1 MYKSII
7 RPWLF
12 RIDAEKIHNE
22 IITLLHV
29 YRHLPPV
36 KSFIRSVYRP
46 KATPFQWQNLTFGN
60 RVGLSAGFDKEASC
74 FDELSDLGFGFL
86 EVGTVTPEKVAGNP
100 SPASSVCLRIMPW
113 FHVPDST
120 IPERQSSCRT

>member
-46 KATPFQWQNLTFGN
+46 KATPFQWQNLTFGTVWDSL
-60 RVGLSAGFDKEASC
+60 RV
-74 FDELSDLGFGFL
+74 
-86 EVGTVTPEKVAGNP
+86 
-100 SPASSVCLRIMPW
+100 
-113 FHVPDST
+113 ST
-120 IPERQSSCRT
+120 RKQAVSTN

>member
-46 KATPFQWQNLTFGN
+46 KATPFQ
-60 RVGLSAGFDKEASC
+60 
-74 FDELSDLGFGFL
+74 
-86 EVGTVTPEKVAGNP
+86 
-100 SPASSVCLRIMPW
+100 
-113 FHVPDST
+113 
-120 IPERQSSCRT
+120 

>member
-74 FDELSDLGFGFL
+74 FD
-86 EVGTVTPEKVAGNP
+86 
-100 SPASSVCLRIMPW
+100 
-113 FHVPDST
+113 
-120 IPERQSSCRT
+120 